1 MRAVVVA
8 VMFMAG
14 ITAAFGQAN
23 AKKRVAVL
31 DFDTA
36 AATQGGVDF
45 FMFQSSSGPNLGKV
59 VADLLITRL
68 VQDGSASVIERAAL
82 DKLVAEQ
89 NFTNSDRTDPL
100 TAAKLGRLLGVDAII
115 LGSITNYVFEDQT
128 KGGGPRLGGFGG
140 YSTSTKHDYRALVQI
155 SARVVSPD
163 TAEVLFV
170 AQGANEI
177 NRKNVKVDIRE
188 MGRNP
193 LTGQGSG
200 NPMMHEAMDKA
211 VSQLSGELEKTFPRL
226 PPRNTVIDG
235 VVADANAT
243 GRLVLNVGAQ
253 HGVKVGDRLQ
263 VWHAGKEIRDPVT
276 NRLLMRDDSLLGEA
290 VVTTV
295 NDISSI
301 AEYRGTEKVQV
312 GDLVKSPGKN

>member
-1 MRAVVVA
+1 MGRFIISLRFPMRTVVLA
-8 VMFMAG
+8 VMFVAG
-14 ITAAFGQAN
+14 VTAIFGQAN

-36 AATQGGVDF
+36 AATQGGVNF
-45 FMFQSSSGPNLGKV
+45 GIFQTGSGPNLGKV

-82 DKLVAEQ
+82 DKLIAEQ
-89 NFTNSDRTDPL
+89 NFSNSDRTDAL

-115 LGSITNYVFEDQT
+115 LGSITNYAYEDKT

-140 YSTSTKHDYRALVQI
+140 YSTSTRHDLRALVQV

-188 MGRNP
+188 MNRNP
-193 LTGQGSG
+193 LTGQSSG
-200 NPMMHEAMDKA
+200 DPMMHESMDKA
-211 VSQLSGELEKTFPRL
+211 VAQLSTELEKTFPKL
-226 PPRNTVIDG
+226 PPRSAVIDG
-235 VVADANAT
+235 VVADANSS
-243 GRLVLNVGAQ
+243 GRLVLNVGSQ

-276 NRLLMRDDSLLGEA
+276 NRVLMRDDSLLGDA
-290 VVTTV
+290 VV
-295 NDISSI
+295 
-301 AEYRGTEKVQV
+301 
-312 GDLVKSPGKN
+312 